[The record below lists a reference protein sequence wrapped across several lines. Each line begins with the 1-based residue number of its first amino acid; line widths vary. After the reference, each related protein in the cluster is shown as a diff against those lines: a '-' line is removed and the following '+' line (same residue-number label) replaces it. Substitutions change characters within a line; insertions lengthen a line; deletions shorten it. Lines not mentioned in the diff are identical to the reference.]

1 MFDGCFLFNFL
12 VIDAVAVLALIASTG
27 DARACPAVEEAVGA
41 MPPLRLHFQQMAAEV
56 HFVANLSVLK
66 QIFTHSFLFV
76 LFEAVELPA
85 PEGEGLGV
93 GSVTSFPLCHSPPF

>member
-1 MFDGCFLFNFL
+1 
-12 VIDAVAVLALIASTG
+12 
-27 DARACPAVEEAVGA
+27 
-41 MPPLRLHFQQMAAEV
+41 MPLLGLHFQPMAAEV

-66 QIFTHSFLFV
+66 QIFTHSFLFFV

-93 GSVTSFPLCHSPPF
+93 GSVTSFSPLSSASISDY